1 MKKILASG
9 KKPTAVF
16 TSNDTMAIGAYRAI
30 KEYGLKI
37 PEDISVMGFDNSY
50 ISQYM
55 SPPLTTV
62 NVSLPEIAKCSIELL
77 LDSINNKEIKNRQK
91 TVNVQIVKRNS
102 CKKIV

>member
-1 MKKILASG
+1 
-9 KKPTAVF
+9 
-16 TSNDTMAIGAYRAI
+16 MAIGAYRAI

-50 ISQYM
+50 ISNTC
-55 SPPLTTV
+55 PALTTV

-91 TVNVQIVKRNS
+91 R
-102 CKKIV
+102 